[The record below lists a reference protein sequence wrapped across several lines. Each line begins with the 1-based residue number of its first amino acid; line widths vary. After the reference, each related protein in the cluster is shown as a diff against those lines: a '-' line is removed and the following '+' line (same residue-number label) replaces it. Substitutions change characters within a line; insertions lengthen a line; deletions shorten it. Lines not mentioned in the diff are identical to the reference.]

1 MGWWGMEHG
10 GLVVV
15 LGLDWTGL
23 DWTPGFWIL
32 EWMGQGGSR
41 RARSGGGK
49 REAGMKYASTGNDN
63 VLDKGGGGRGRGDDY
78 TCLACVGWFCR
89 RGLGWVGV
97 PPALVLTR
105 VRRRKIDTQP
115 ASLAR
120 VEALGLAA
128 CFETTE

>member
-1 MGWWGMEHG
+1 MEHG

-63 VLDKGGGGRGRGDDY
+63 VLDKGGGVVGGGEEDDY
-78 TCLACVGWFCR
+78 TCFGLCRVVLSSGPWVGWCSSRPSFDEGEAEEDR
-89 RGLGWVGV
+89 YPAGV
-97 PPALVLTR
+97 SR
-105 VRRRKIDTQP
+105 
-115 ASLAR
+115 AS
-120 VEALGLAA
+120 
-128 CFETTE
+128 